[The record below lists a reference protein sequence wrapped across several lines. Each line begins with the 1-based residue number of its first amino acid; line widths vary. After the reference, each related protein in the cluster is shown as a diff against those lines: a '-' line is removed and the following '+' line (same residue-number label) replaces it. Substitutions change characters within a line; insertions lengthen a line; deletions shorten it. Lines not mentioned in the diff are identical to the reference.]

1 MYELNFLQNVIQT
14 QTEPH
19 TDAKYNVSW
28 IDTKFISS
36 LHEPGITSDLS
47 AHQKENPFL
56 VKESKVKT
64 GRGHEWKY
72 PQKIDSVENF
82 SECWFKGGSKHNELK
97 GYISLH
103 LMTSIPNE
111 SAMSS

>member
-1 MYELNFLQNVIQT
+1 MT
-14 QTEPH
+14 
-19 TDAKYNVSW
+19 
-28 IDTKFISS
+28 
-36 LHEPGITSDLS
+36 PGLS
-47 AHQKENPFL
+47 AHHKASRFL
-56 VKESKVKT
+56 VKESEIKT
-64 GRGHEWKY
+64 GRGHDWKY
-72 PQKIDSVENF
+72 PQKIDSVDNF